1 MTEPTLSPVPLRHHR
16 DATIARLCEH
26 FTRDHLEMVELERLI
41 DQAQRATT
49 QAELESLVAGLPALT
64 DPAPGAVSDEERPSR
79 HPFEDQRFVVAV
91 MGGVDRR
98 GTALNARR
106 INVAAVM
113 GGVVLDFRGTPLPPG
128 ITEVNVLA
136 LMGGVEII
144 VPPGVA
150 VDSHGIGIMGGFDH
164 RGKSRFP
171 VDSTPPTL
179 RVTGVAL
186 MGGVEI
192 KDAPTPDL
200 HSGRPRSLGLSVKLG
215 RTEPR
220 DGADW
225 PDSSR

>member
-1 MTEPTLSPVPLRHHR
+1 MTDPTLSPVALRHHR
-16 DATIARLCEH
+16 DATITRLCDH
-26 FTRDHLEMVELERLI
+26 FARDHLEMEELERLI

-64 DPAPGAVSDEERPSR
+64 DPVPRPLGAEERSAL

-91 MGGVDRR
+91 MGGGERR

-106 INVAAVM
+106 IHVVALM

-136 LMGGVEII
+136 VMGGVEII

-150 VDSHGIGIMGGFDH
+150 VDSRGLGIMGGFDH

-179 RVTGVAL
+179 RVTGLAL

-192 KDAPTPDL
+192 KDAPHQEPRSDR
-200 HSGRPRSLGLSVKLG
+200 SRSLGMSVKLG